1 MPITAHIKASGDLR
15 YVKEQNRYVHQ
26 EEADTLPLDLRRK
39 AGFNL
44 SREDLRLHEVV
55 KRDHLPTHAQRYGP
69 TGYHGKAKI
78 IQRFGRRILAIS
90 NRPIVTLLVMGKGL
104 NGDTI
109 VVGTRCADLRLP
121 GIGDRVPSS
130 RFQYVGKSTLAGLPY
145 PERNRLPFGD
155 AVDAPLEALTPCSFE
170 SDDDNRRGTS
180 RQTSVPTRDTVLL
193 PSRFKH
199 GSACDAA
206 QWLLRRCLGGQLRS
220 RNAKPVLV
228 AATLSRHGHS
238 GGSDIP
244 VIVFTYAVVQ
254 DAVYLLKDSERA
266 TNYQARMKHSFPP
279 MLIRLKAR
287 NVRDLLNPGEYVQ
300 IAGYFNALDQQTRS
314 AALLAR
320 HAHLCL
326 EPERSRMVSAA
337 IDESANQLCAR
348 GRVDAARPLDL
359 RPDVDRDV
367 LNPDDQVTG
376 ASEEN
381 SISTRALLFQ
391 LVRHHHR
398 GKRGPQEKDSDKDA
412 PLMTSYTHSLAEY
425 RRIATMLDGLPARR
439 RLVFA
444 DMAYDLLAFYPM
456 PRQWVALAGHKA
468 LIDLIAAERDVY
480 CTGQV
485 PLNVT
490 DQSRLERIILQKM
503 LNEDSGGTGEHFYAV
518 PFSTHIYE
526 YHGMRADHRAR
537 LEASNCLSTYHDDPL
552 SHAYWLHWITYTRL
566 AVTLGNVLPDTKFQN
581 RIFQMQWQDQLTNEH
596 DELLEPYITLSWPQ
610 SKPVIRYT
618 PAVMNRLGRSMSLTA
633 TVKYV
638 ERVEIDRMWFEGTGS
653 RADQAAA
660 RSLRERQ
667 HTSSATSMMFYDPR
681 RLDEDLAACDS
692 TTRARKTPR
701 LGVAYLRAAASVRMR
716 LYTVMYD
723 PTDLF
728 QVFIEVGDL
737 PCLTVWVAAGDDAR
751 AIIVMYA
758 EAKLKHLFGHVDWVA
773 DATVNVGC
781 HSPLQVGR
789 TMRDL
794 GLTRGARFLVSAR
807 GIGGSREQL
816 LRRDV
821 AGSADPRDKGPSPG
835 FGPQRPLPPAFSS
848 SVQAT
853 PPPVHPTFGAAAA
866 RACGENANG
875 PVDSFRRTLFDALT
889 DNGEDGYVRWDSDLQ
904 RWKLYSLDDGFNDRL
919 DGAIS
924 EALRVTN
931 ELLTAKAL
939 TLAAAPPMLTPRS
952 VVLRQRDHVGQP
964 VRFVSDL
971 SQHDYVVSDALPRIQ
986 ANSARN
992 AASPR
997 PASARVTPA
1006 RSDTVQAYAASLRE
1020 SRDPR
1025 VHRDAFSNIPMRR
1038 RACPMPRHVFYAI
1051 YGVDLT
1057 NRLRGGASRRPE
1069 EEADSEPSGLLTL
1082 YNAAQAVL
1090 PRTRT
1095 NPSVPLNLVARLRG
1109 GEVRVDMMQVEK
1121 TKPMVAFYKESEL
1134 SFGFLSNFFV
1144 AQCRMNVL
1152 VGTQVFTVLSNIL
1165 FATGVDIV
1173 HLQFTSSE
1181 TVFMLIKAMVFN
1193 DWATVQRFALDP
1205 FMTPDTAKRH
1215 GRAIRGYDDT
1225 VWVGVRLTAMCVALH
1240 CKFES
1245 TPRLAARLLSTGDAP
1260 LYECS
1265 KYDKV
1270 WGTGLALGAFRA
1282 SWPHV
1287 NITGSNLLGKALG
1300 AVRSSLKAK
1309 AAAVAAEAAQLRA
1322 DGYDDATLE
1331 AAARVTR
1338 SQCTLADLTALMQA
1352 DAPFVQRI
1360 MAAPEQR
1367 AQYLPV
1373 ESKAAVVAPQMCEIC
1388 EGNEQHILHA
1398 QCRPRRMCMNP
1409 GCLAA
1414 GPTSGHCATSE
1425 RRGMPHCHDFCGPT
1439 CQRSFNETLVTAAVN
1454 RSRNTRD
1461 TVTAAML
1468 CKSGHCSNMRYPEDK
1483 VFDVGTPE
1491 ERRDAYLHWYTGDR
1505 IPGLYDYCCRTC
1517 MMNAVSVMAAEPA
1530 PPSEPLDAGA
1540 DLSKALSLV
1549 DDIMLRYPTQAA
1561 SWNPHNNAI
1570 APNRAGTG
1578 QFLVY
1583 GRFKV
1588 LSDNN
1593 ECWQRHL
1600 VLVDTGSAISM
1611 ASKTVMYYLDDT
1623 PRLSHIRVVGVH
1635 AEARSMDSTAHASGP
1650 GFVQVFG
1657 GPLLAERSWVQLRVV
1672 TAHPSHLRGF
1682 VMLLSFLDFCRLGWS
1697 YDQHRANMMRAVP
1710 VGGVADLPDMDF
1722 GFDPEESDPLDSATF
1737 YPQYY
1742 PAPSRCP
1749 VTVDPSKL
1757 ATPRRHTSG
1766 GRDE

>member
-1 MPITAHIKASGDLR
+1 MG
-15 YVKEQNRYVHQ
+15 
-26 EEADTLPLDLRRK
+26 
-39 AGFNL
+39 
-44 SREDLRLHEVV
+44 EDL
-55 KRDHLPTHAQRYGP
+55 
-69 TGYHGKAKI
+69 
-78 IQRFGRRILAIS
+78 
-90 NRPIVTLLVMGKGL
+90 
-104 NGDTI
+104 NGTTI
-109 VVGTRCADLRLP
+109 VLGTRCADLRLP
-121 GIGDRVPSS
+121 GIGDSVPNS
-130 RFQYVGKSTLAGLPY
+130 RFQYVGKSTLAGQPY
-145 PERNRLPFGD
+145 PTRDRLPFGD
-155 AVDAPLEALTPCSFE
+155 AADAPLDALTPCSFE
-170 SDDDNRRGTS
+170 SDDDSHRGTS

-220 RNAKPVLV
+220 SYAKPVLV
-228 AATLSRHGHS
+228 AATLSRHGH
-238 GGSDIP
+238 GGSSDIP
-244 VIVFTYAVVQ
+244 VMVFTYAVVQ
-254 DAVYLLKDSERA
+254 GAVYFLKDSERA
-266 TNYQARMKHSFPP
+266 TNYQARMRHSFPP
-279 MLIRLKAR
+279 MLVRLKAR
-287 NVRDLLNPGEYVQ
+287 NVRDLLHPGEYGQ
-300 IAGYFNALDQQTRS
+300 IAGYFNALDQQTRD

-348 GRVDAARPLDL
+348 GRIDAARPLDL

-376 ASEEN
+376 SREEN

-391 LVRHHHR
+391 LVRPFHS
-398 GKRGPQEKDSDKDA
+398 GYRGPHKGDSDKDV
-412 PLMTSYTHSLAEY
+412 PLITSYTHSLAEY
-425 RRIATMLDGLPARR
+425 RRIATLLDGLPARR

-468 LIDLIAAERDVY
+468 LTDLIAAERDVY
-480 CTGQV
+480 CTNQV
-485 PLNVT
+485 PLSVT
-490 DQSRLERIILQKM
+490 DQSRLERIIQHTM
-503 LNEDSGGTGEHFYAV
+503 LNEWYGSMGEHYYAV
-518 PFSTHIYE
+518 PYSQKIYE
-526 YHGMRADHRAR
+526 YHGLRADHRAR
-537 LEASNCLSTYHDDPL
+537 LETSNCLSTYHDDPL
-552 SHAYWLHWITYTRL
+552 SHAYWLHWITYSKL
-566 AVTLGNVLPDTKFQN
+566 AEKLDNMLPDTCIQN
-581 RIFQMQWQDQLTNEH
+581 MIFLMQWQHVFTNRY
-596 DELLEPYITLSWPQ
+596 DELLDPYMTLSWPQ
-610 SKPVIRYT
+610 SQPTICYA
-618 PAVMNRLGRSMSLTA
+618 PGVMSRLQRSMSLTA

-638 ERVEIDRMWFEGTGS
+638 ERVEIDRMWFGGS
-653 RADQAAA
+653 GGRADQAATL
-660 RSLRERQ
+660 SLRERQ
-667 HTSSATSMMFYDPR
+667 YASSAASVMFYDPR
-681 RLDEDLAACDS
+681 RLDEDLAGCDS
-692 TTRARKTPR
+692 TTRARFTPR
-701 LGVAYLRAAASVRMR
+701 LSATYLRAAASVRMR

-728 QVFIEVGDL
+728 QVFIEVDDL
-737 PCLTVWVAAGDDAR
+737 PCLTVWVAADDDAK

-758 EAKLKHLFGHVDWVA
+758 EAKWKHLFGHVDWVA
-773 DATVNVGC
+773 DAVVNVGC
-781 HSPLQVGR
+781 RSPLRIGL
-789 TMRDL
+789 TMHDL
-794 GLTRGARFLVSAR
+794 GLTRGTRFLVSAR
-807 GIGGSREQL
+807 GRGGSREQL
-816 LRRDV
+816 LRRDE
-821 AGSADPRDKGPSPG
+821 ASGADPRDKGPSPG
-835 FGPQRPLPPAFSS
+835 FGPQRPPPPAFSS
-848 SVQAT
+848 SVRPT
-853 PPPVHPTFGAAAA
+853 PAPVHPTFGAAAA

-875 PVDSFRRTLFDALT
+875 PIDGFRRALFDALV
-889 DNGEDGYVRWDSDLQ
+889 DNGEDGYVQWDSDLQ
-904 RWKLYSLDDGFNDRL
+904 RWRLYSLDDGFNDRL

-924 EALRVTN
+924 EALRITN
-931 ELLTAKAL
+931 ELLAAKAR
-939 TLAAAPPMLTPRS
+939 TLAVAPATNAPRE
-952 VVLRQRDHVGQP
+952 VVRRRDNEGQP
-964 VRFVSDL
+964 ARLVADL
-971 SQHDYVVSDALPRIQ
+971 SQHDYVAPNALPQILT
-986 ANSARN
+986 NSARN
-992 AASPR
+992 AAAPR
-997 PASARVTPA
+997 PASAPVAPA
-1006 RSDTVQAYAASLRE
+1006 GGDAIQAYAAALRG

-1051 YGVDLT
+1051 YGVDNVDLT
-1057 NRLRGGASRRPE
+1057 NRLRGGASRHPN
-1069 EEADSEPSGLLTL
+1069 EEANSEPSGLLTL
-1082 YNAAQAVL
+1082 YDAARAAL

-1095 NPSVPLNLVARLRG
+1095 GPSVPLNLASRLRG
-1109 GEVRVDMMQVEK
+1109 GEVRVDMMQVEQA
-1121 TKPMVAFYKESEL
+1121 KPMVAFYKESEL

-1165 FATGVDIV
+1165 CATGVDIA

-1193 DWATVQRFALDP
+1193 DWAMVQRYALEP
-1205 FMTPDTAKRH
+1205 FMTPDMAKRR
-1215 GRAIRGYDDT
+1215 GRQIRNYDDT
-1225 VWVGVRLTAMCVALH
+1225 VWEGVRLTAMCVALH

-1245 TPRLAARLLSTGDAP
+1245 TPDLAARLLSTGNAP

-1270 WGTGLALGAFRA
+1270 WGTGVALGAFRA
-1282 SWPHV
+1282 NWPHV

-1300 AVRSSLKAK
+1300 MVRSSLAAK

-1322 DGYDDATLE
+1322 SGYDDATLE

-1338 SQCTLADLTALMQA
+1338 ARCTLAELTALMQT

-1360 MAAPEQR
+1360 MAAPENHGQS
-1367 AQYLPV
+1367 LPV
-1373 ESKAAVVAPQMCEIC
+1373 EAKAAAVAPQMCEIC
-1388 EGNEQHILHA
+1388 EGNEQHVLHS
-1398 QCRPRRMCMNP
+1398 QCMPRQMCMNP

-1439 CQRSFNETLVTAAVN
+1439 CHRSFNDALVTAAVN
-1454 RSRNTRD
+1454 RSRISRD
-1461 TVTAAML
+1461 TVMAAML
-1468 CKSGHCSNMRYPEDK
+1468 CKSEHCSNIRYPEDK
-1483 VFDVGTPE
+1483 VFDVGTPH
-1491 ERRDAYLHWYTGDR
+1491 ERRDAYLDWYTGDK
-1505 IPGLYDYCCRTC
+1505 IPDLKGYCCRTC
-1517 MMNAVSVMAAEPA
+1517 MMNAVAVMAAEPA
-1530 PPSEPLDAGA
+1530 PPSEPVDAGA

-1549 DDIMLRYPTQAA
+1549 DDIMLRYPKQAA

-1588 LSDNN
+1588 LSDDNV
-1593 ECWQRHL
+1593 CWQRHL

-1697 YDQHRANMMRAVP
+1697 YDQHRDSMMRAVP
-1710 VGGVADLPDMDF
+1710 AGGVADLPDMDF
-1722 GFDPEESDPLDSATF
+1722 GFDPEDSDPLNRATL

-1757 ATPRRHTSG
+1757 ATPRRPTSG
-1766 GRDE
+1766 GCDE